1 MGFLRWFCAEDF
13 LEEIEGDL
21 NELFQEKVEELGIES
36 ARRRFLFNVI
46 GYINPY
52 FFGKKQ
58 LSAHSFYDPTMLQHY
73 FKVSIR
79 QLFKQR
85 FYSVINISGFAV
97 GLACCLLILLYI
109 QNEVSYDQQYP
120 DGDRIYRVLQKGLY
134 DGDLVRGAVVT
145 TPLAETLERDYPE
158 VIQAARLAP
167 NIAEGGSN
175 LVRTEAGN
183 KNSYQEG
190 FVFADPAFL
199 KMFQFPMIEGDW
211 EALERPNTVVL
222 TQEKADRYFPGE
234 NPIGK
239 NLILNDNTAKP
250 FEVTGV
256 MEDLPT
262 NTHFQF
268 DYLLSMEGVATA
280 KIPNWGFSNF
290 MTYVKLSP
298 EAEVAPLETKM
309 VAVIKKYQEPDYE
322 EKVKAGEHFWYTL
335 QSVKDIHLHSSDVYG
350 YWAHGDIR
358 YIWLFGMI
366 ALFILIIASINFMNL
381 STARSANRAKE
392 VGLRKVLGSLRKQLT
407 HQFLTES
414 IVISLLSFLVAITIA
429 ALLLPYF
436 NELTGKTLSIPWHNP
451 WLVPFLL
458 GATIFMG
465 LLSGIYPSVF
475 LSSFRP
481 IQTLKGQLSS
491 GSKGAQFRSALVVFQ
506 FTISIVLIIGSLVV
520 KQQIDYIQNKKLG
533 FNKDQVLIVEDS
545 HILGNQTAA
554 FKEELKTLPTV
565 EEVSLSSYIPV
576 KGYSRNGTG
585 AWPTGSNPEETS
597 VGLAKWYVDHDYIKA
612 LDMEIIDGRDFA
624 VDMPTDSQ
632 AVILNRKAVELLGF
646 DDPIGQQITSYTYLD
661 EETGKLLEATYT
673 IIGVVENFHY
683 ESMKQGIYGLSLVIG
698 SWAGT
703 TLLKS
708 ETSDVQQLLTDV
720 ENTWSSFAPDQPF
733 RHHFLDERFDR
744 MYAFEARIGQ
754 IFTVFTGLAIFVA
767 CLGLFA
773 LATFM
778 AEQRRKEI
786 SIRKVL
792 GASVSGITLM
802 LTKNFAFLVFIA
814 LVLAIPV
821 AWWLMHTW
829 LQDFA
834 YRTTIGWSVFALSG
848 VAALI
853 IALLTI
859 SYQAIRAALAN
870 PADNLRGG

>member
-1 MGFLRWFCAEDF
+1 MRFLRWFCADDF

-21 NELFQEKVEELGIES
+21 NELFQEKVEELGLES
-36 ARRRFLFNVI
+36 ARRRFLFSAI

-58 LSAHSFYDPTMLQHY
+58 LSVHSFYHPAMLQHY
-73 FKVSIR
+73 FKISVR
-79 QLFKQR
+79 QLFKQG
-85 FYSVINISGFAV
+85 FYSLINISGFAV

-120 DGDRIYRVLQKGLY
+120 DSDRIYRVLQKGLY

-145 TPLAETLERDYPE
+145 TPLAETLEREYPE
-158 VIQAARLAP
+158 VVQAARLAP
-167 NIAEGGSN
+167 SIAEGGSN
-175 LVRTEAGN
+175 LVRTAAGN

-190 FVFADPAFL
+190 FVFVDPAFL
-199 KMFQFPMIEGDW
+199 KLFQFPMLQGDW

-222 TQEKADRYFPGE
+222 TQEKAERFFPGE
-234 NPIGK
+234 DPIGK
-239 NLILNDNTAKP
+239 SLILNDNADNS

-256 MEDLPT
+256 MEDLPI
-262 NTHFQF
+262 NTHFEF
-268 DYLLSMEGVATA
+268 DYLLSMEGVASA

-290 MTYVKLSP
+290 MTYIKLSP
-298 EAEVAPLETKM
+298 EAEVAVLETKM
-309 VAVIKKYQEPDYE
+309 VEVIKKYQEPDYE

-335 QSVKDIHLHSSDVYG
+335 QSVKDIHLHSADVYG

-407 HQFLTES
+407 QQFLTEA
-414 IVISLLSFLVAITIA
+414 IVISLLSFIVALTMA
-429 ALLLPYF
+429 GLLLPYF
-436 NELTGKTLSIPWHNP
+436 NALIGKDLSIPWHNP
-451 WLVPFLL
+451 WLFPLL
-458 GATIFMG
+458 IGATVFIG

-491 GSKGAQFRSALVVFQ
+491 GSKGVKFRSALVVFQ

-520 KQQIDYIQNKKLG
+520 KKQIDFIQNKKLG
-533 FNKDQVLIVEDS
+533 FNKDHVLIVEDS
-545 HILGNQTAA
+545 HMLGHQTAA
-554 FKEELKTLPTV
+554 FKEKLKTLPTV
-565 EEVSLSSYIPV
+565 EEVSQSSYIPV
-576 KGYSRNGTG
+576 NGYSRNGTG
-585 AWPTGSNPEETS
+585 AWPTGTNPEETN

-612 LDMEIIDGRDFA
+612 LDMQVIAGRDFS

-632 AVILNRKAVELLGF
+632 AVILNQKAVELLGF

-673 IIGVVENFHY
+673 VIGVVENFHY

-703 TLLKS
+703 TMLKS
-708 ETSDVQQLLTDV
+708 KTTDVQQLLTEV
-720 ENTWSSFAPDQPF
+720 ENTWASFAPDQPF

-792 GASVSGITLM
+792 GASISGITLM

-814 LVLAIPV
+814 LLLAIPL
-821 AWWLMHTW
+821 AWWLMQSW

-834 YRTTIGWSVFALSG
+834 YRTTMGWSIFVLSG
-848 VAALI
+848 VAALA

>member
-1 MGFLRWFCAEDF
+1 MKFLRWFCADDF

-21 NELFQEKVEELGIES
+21 NELFQEQVEEFGLES
-36 ARRRFLFNVI
+36 AQRRFLFSAI
-46 GYINPY
+46 RYINPY

-58 LSAHSFYDPTMLQHY
+58 LSIHSLYHPAMLQHY
-73 FKVSIR
+73 FKISLR

-85 FYSVINISGFAV
+85 FYSLINISGFAV

-109 QNEVSYDQQYP
+109 QHEVSYDQQYP

-134 DGDLVRGAVVT
+134 DGDLVRGAIVT

-158 VIQAARLAP
+158 VIQAARIAP

-175 LVRTEAGN
+175 LVRTKAGN

-190 FVFADPAFL
+190 FVFVDPSFL
-199 KMFQFPMIEGDW
+199 KLFQFPMVQGDW

-222 TQEKADRYFPGE
+222 TQEKAERFFPGE
-234 NPIGK
+234 DPIGK
-239 NLILNDNTAKP
+239 SLILNDNIAEP

-256 MEDLPT
+256 MEDLPST
-262 NTHFQF
+262 THFEF
-268 DYLLSMEGVATA
+268 DYLLSMEGVGTA

-298 EAEVAPLETKM
+298 EAEVPALETKM
-309 VAVIKKYQEPDYE
+309 VDLIKKYQEPDYE
-322 EKVKAGEHFWYTL
+322 EKFKAGEHFWYTL
-335 QSVKDIHLHSSDVYG
+335 QSVKDIHLYSADVYG
-350 YWAHGDIR
+350 YWTHGDSR
-358 YIWLFGMI
+358 YIWLFGVI
-366 ALFILIIASINFMNL
+366 AIFILVIASINFMNL

-392 VGLRKVLGSLRKQLT
+392 VGLRKVLGSLRRQLT
-407 HQFLTES
+407 QQFLTES
-414 IVISLLSFLVAITIA
+414 IMISLLSFIVAITMA
-429 ALLLPYF
+429 VLLLPYF
-436 NELTGKTLSIPWHNP
+436 NELTGKVLSIPWHNP
-451 WLVPFLL
+451 WLFPLL
-458 GATIFMG
+458 IAATIFTG
-465 LLSGIYPSVF
+465 LLSGVYPSIF

-481 IQTLKGQLSS
+481 MQTLKGQVSS
-491 GSKGAQFRSALVVFQ
+491 GSKGAGFRSALVVFQ

-520 KQQIDYIQNKKLG
+520 KKQIDYIQNKKIG

-545 HILGNQTAA
+545 HILGNQTAS
-554 FKEELKTLPTV
+554 FKEVLKTLPTV
-565 EEVSLSSYIPV
+565 DEVSLSSYIPV
-576 KGYSRNGTG
+576 TGYSRNGTG
-585 AWPTGSNPEETS
+585 AWPTGTNPEETN
-597 VGLAKWYVDHDYIKA
+597 VGLAKWYVDHDYIKT
-612 LDMEIIDGRDFA
+612 LDMEILEGRDFSI
-624 VDMPTDSQ
+624 DMPTDSQ
-632 AVILNRKAVELLGF
+632 AVILNQKAVELLGF
-646 DDPIGQQITSYTYLD
+646 DDPIGEQITSYTYLD

-683 ESMKQGIYGLSLVIG
+683 ESMKQDIYGLSLVIG

-703 TLLKS
+703 TMLKS
-708 ETSDVQQLLTDV
+708 NTTDIQQLLTEV
-720 ENTWSSFAPDQPF
+720 ENTWSSFVPDQPF
-733 RHHFLDERFDR
+733 RHHFLDERFNR
-744 MYAFEARIGQ
+744 MYAFESRIGQ
-754 IFTVFTGLAIFVA
+754 IFTVFTGLAIFIA

-792 GASVSGITLM
+792 GASVSSITLM
-802 LTKNFAFLVFIA
+802 LTKNFAFLIFIA
-814 LVLAIPV
+814 LLLAIPV
-821 AWWLMHTW
+821 AWWLMNNW

-834 YRTTIGWSVFALSG
+834 YRTTIGWSVFVFSG
-848 VAALI
+848 AAALI